1 MSDLEHQI
9 DRIVAPLG
17 AISPATRGTG
27 RAVARRHTVLGVA
40 VAVLLAAVAL
50 GTTWAVLDATATPDE
65 GPASPGQPLA
75 CLGITGGS
83 AAHAEQV
90 AKAAGYSIVWRF
102 HVWGS
107 DGKSSDE
114 VPNATIDP
122 NDVVEL
128 AALGTGGE
136 LVILVHAAGDPN
148 APPVA
153 PESGCPSP

>member
-27 RAVARRHTVLGVA
+27 RPVARRHAVLGVA

-50 GTTWAVLDATATPDE
+50 GATWAVLDATATPDE

-75 CLGITGGS
+75 CLGITGGT
-83 AAHAEQV
+83 AAHAKQV
-90 AKAAGYSIVWRF
+90 AEAAGYTIVWRF
-102 HVWGS
+102 EVWS
-107 DGKSSDE
+107 PDGTSSAE
-114 VPNATIDP
+114 VPNATIEPD
-122 NDVVEL
+122 DVVEM

-136 LVILVHAAGDPN
+136 LVILVHAPDDPN
-148 APPVA
+148 APPA
-153 PESGCPSP
+153 PPESGCPNP